1 MKITKQQYATL
12 KEQTEFKKS
21 AIKYAD
27 CTTFLPSEEKAEVN
41 KAKYLYE
48 DDEEKGVLKRTIVLN
63 TYNWLDSHGDVH
75 LTGTFGKSI
84 SERGN
89 KIPHLHD
96 HVFQLDA
103 RVGKPIKFYE
113 KEISWRELG
122 ASKTGMTTALFM
134 ESEIRKSFNERVYAD
149 YLKNEIDQHSVAMRY
164 VKVELAINDGDEYPK
179 EKAVWDKVI
188 GLLGN
193 RKQAEEQGFF
203 WAVSEAA
210 LIEGSAVLLGSNE
223 LTPTLGGKT
232 QPLKSTEKEEDEP
245 SIVDT
250 RKLVEEINKLSTKI
264 KN

>member
-1 MKITKQQYATL
+1 MKVSKELYARL
-12 KEQTEFKKS
+12 KEQTEFKK
-21 AIKYAD
+21 AAALKYAD
-27 CTTFLPSEEKAEVN
+27 NTTFLPEEKREGAS
-41 KAKYLYE
+41 KGRYLYE

-84 SERGN
+84 NERGN

-103 RVGKPIKFYE
+103 RVGKPISFSE

-134 ESEIRKSFNERVYAD
+134 ESEIRKSFNEKVYND

-164 VKVELAINDGDEYPK
+164 VKVELAINDADEYPK

-232 QPLKSTEKEEDEP
+232 QPFKSTEVEPEP
-245 SIVDT
+245 STVDT
-250 RKLVEEINKLSTKI
+250 QSLVKAINKLSTTL